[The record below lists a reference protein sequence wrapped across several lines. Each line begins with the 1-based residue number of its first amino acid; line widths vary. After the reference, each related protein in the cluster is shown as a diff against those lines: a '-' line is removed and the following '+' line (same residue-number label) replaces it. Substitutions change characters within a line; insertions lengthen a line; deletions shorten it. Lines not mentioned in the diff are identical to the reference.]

1 MKQVTL
7 NLPENKFEFF
17 MELVKN
23 LGFVNVNEVVISE
36 EQKQLIRNRIAASIN
51 DPERLYD
58 WDDVK
63 NEFKLD

>member
-1 MKQVTL
+1 
-7 NLPENKFEFF
+7 

-36 EQKQLIRNRIAASIN
+36 EQKQLVRNRIAASIN